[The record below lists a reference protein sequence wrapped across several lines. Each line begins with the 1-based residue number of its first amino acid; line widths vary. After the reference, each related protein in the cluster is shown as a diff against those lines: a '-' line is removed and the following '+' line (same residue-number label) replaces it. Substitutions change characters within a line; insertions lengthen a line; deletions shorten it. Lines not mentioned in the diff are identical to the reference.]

1 MVLWVTAFFLFS
13 VAAAWLALFPTARDG
28 IAAGLGRAW
37 ERLAGASDHAQARAA
52 GRTGAVKRRLRHR
65 RGELAAFLARR
76 RVPALATLALLM
88 LPALLVLAVRREVAL
103 EPPDPAVLA
112 AADRHVLVLLAGER
126 LAPPPGLPPAVFTA
140 AEAELQR
147 RSGAGAAPQAIAS
160 ADRRWERIDAELRQR
175 VLAIHQAMAGQGY
188 RMVLV
193 EGYRSPGRQ
202 AELARQGGR
211 TTLAG
216 PGRSCHQY
224 GLAVDSALYRDG
236 RLQWDMADPWTRRGY
251 ALYGRLAADAGLEW
265 GGSWV
270 RLKDY
275 VHVEMRDA
283 CGRAR
288 RTAGY

>member
-1 MVLWVTAFFLFS
+1 
-13 VAAAWLALFPTARDG
+13 
-28 IAAGLGRAW
+28 
-37 ERLAGASDHAQARAA
+37 
-52 GRTGAVKRRLRHR
+52 
-65 RGELAAFLARR
+65 
-76 RVPALATLALLM
+76 
-88 LPALLVLAVRREVAL
+88 
-103 EPPDPAVLA
+103 
-112 AADRHVLVLLAGER
+112 
-126 LAPPPGLPPAVFTA
+126 

-147 RSGAGAAPQAIAS
+147 RSGVGAAPQAIAS
-160 ADRRWERIDAELRQR
+160 ADRRWERVDAELRQR

-283 CGRAR
+283 CRQAR
-288 RTAGY
+288 RTAGGTAPPVLLSSRGRRTEVAGSPFPTGLPGSKAHVCIHRWCPPEAVLKAASLLRALALAMLVFAATWVAVVLYWRVVGVEL